1 MNIMLLREE
10 EMVSLRIILKIL
22 KQRLK
27 KRSRR

>member
-22 KQRLK
+22 KQRVK